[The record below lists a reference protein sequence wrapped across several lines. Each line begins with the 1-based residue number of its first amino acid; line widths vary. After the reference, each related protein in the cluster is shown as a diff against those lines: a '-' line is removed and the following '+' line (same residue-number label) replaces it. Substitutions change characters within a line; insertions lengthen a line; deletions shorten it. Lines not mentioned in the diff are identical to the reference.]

1 MTELELQHLRREKW
15 RLDGEPIPTLEEA
28 REFIDSVGMCFVYP
42 TRHPTLLPTL
52 VGATLGNDRNLP
64 ARKNAFDD
72 ARAKR
77 VEELLPKLARNK
89 FAFEA
94 QLNGEP
100 LLLSPAVFPYFYA
113 LASDR
118 KPKQSIRSRVRG
130 QASPLTE
137 HVFSKL
143 DAGGPLS
150 RAQLQE
156 QLGGAL
162 SEAALDRALQ
172 ELSAALKITRV
183 DHDPGSGDIWDVY
196 YRWAPDAVNEGVRI
210 SDAEALSAL
219 ISKYLDC
226 TVAATQEE
234 IEGFFSTF
242 TSRARVAEVVKAL
255 LAARE
260 FSYTPSESRTLITV
274 AHSNVRSE
282 ALPAGR
288 EQHGARPLPRRRNG

>member
-15 RLDGEPIPTLEEA
+15 RLDGEPVRTLEEA
-28 REFIDSVGMCFVYP
+28 REFIDSVGMCLVYP
-42 TRHPTLLPTL
+42 VRPATLLPTL
-52 VGATLGNDRNLP
+52 IGATLGNDQKLP
-64 ARKNAFDD
+64 TRQNAFNDT
-72 ARAKR
+72 RAQR
-77 VEELLPKLARNK
+77 AEDLLPKLVRNK

-94 QLNGEP
+94 QLRDES
-100 LLLSPAVFPYFYA
+100 LLLSPAAFPYYYA

-118 KPKQSIRSRVRG
+118 KPKQLVRSRARG
-130 QASPLTE
+130 QASLLSE

-143 DAGGPLS
+143 DARGPLTGP
-150 RAQLQE
+150 QLQE
-156 QLGGAL
+156 QLGGGL
-162 SEAALDRALQ
+162 SEAILDRALQ

-183 DHDPGSGDIWDVY
+183 DHDPKVGDTWDVF
-196 YRWAPDAVNEGVRI
+196 YRWAADAVNEGVRI

-234 IEGFFSTF
+234 IETFFSAF

-274 AHSNVRSE
+274 AHSNARSE
-282 ALPAGR
+282 APRAGSQ
-288 EQHGARPLPRRRNG
+288 QHTATLQPRRRNG

>member
-15 RLDGEPIPTLEEA
+15 RLDGEPVRTMEEA
-28 REFIDSVGMCFVYP
+28 GQFLESVGMCLLYP
-42 TRHPTLLPTL
+42 VRSAMLLPTL
-52 VGATLGNDRNLP
+52 IGAILGNDQKLP
-64 ARKNAFDD
+64 TRQNAFNDP
-72 ARAKR
+72 RAKR
-77 VEELLPKLARNK
+77 AEELSQKLVRNK
-89 FAFEA
+89 FAFET
-94 QLNGEP
+94 QLSGES
-100 LLLSPAVFPYFYA
+100 LLLSPVVFPYYYA

-118 KPKQSIRSRVRG
+118 KPKQPIRSRVRG

-143 DAGGPLS
+143 DANGPLS

-162 SEAALDRALQ
+162 SEAGLDRALQ
-172 ELSAALKITRV
+172 ELWAALKITRV
-183 DHDPGSGDIWDVY
+183 DYDPGAGDSWDVY
-196 YRWAPDAVNEGVRI
+196 YRWASEAVNEGVRV

-234 IEGFFSTF
+234 VETFFSAF
-242 TSRARVAEVVKAL
+242 TSRARVAEVLKAL

-274 AHSNVRSE
+274 VHSNARAEVQR
-282 ALPAGR
+282 ANR
-288 EQHGARPLPRRRNG
+288 EQHKATLHSRRRNG

>member
-1 MTELELQHLRREKW
+1 MTVLELQHLRREKW
-15 RLDGEPIPTLEEA
+15 RLDGEPIRTLEEA
-28 REFIDSVGMCFVYP
+28 RDFVHSVGMCLIYP
-42 TRHPTLLPTL
+42 VRQSMLLPTL
-52 VGATLGNDRNLP
+52 MGATFGNDQKLP
-64 ARKNAFDD
+64 TGRQVAFNDPQ
-72 ARAKR
+72 AGRA
-77 VEELLPKLARNK
+77 EEFLRQLLRNK
-89 FAFEA
+89 CAFEA
-94 QLNGEP
+94 RIHGET
-100 LLLSPAVFPYFYA
+100 LLLSSAAFPYYYA

-118 KPKQSIRSRVRG
+118 KPKQPIRSRIRG

-143 DAGGPLS
+143 DANGPLS

-172 ELSAALKITRV
+172 ELAAALKITRV
-183 DHDPGSGDIWDVY
+183 DHDPAAGDRWDVY
-196 YRWAPDAVNEGVRI
+196 YRWAADAVNEGVRI

-234 IEGFFSTF
+234 IESFFSAF
-242 TSRARVAEVVKAL
+242 TSRARVAEIVKAL

-274 AHSNVRSE
+274 AHSRSE
-282 ALPAGR
+282 MPRPHR
-288 EQHGARPLPRRRNG
+288 EQSTTLQSRRRNG

>member
-1 MTELELQHLRREKW
+1 MTELELQHLRRDKW
-15 RLDGEPIPTLEEA
+15 RLDGEPIRTLEEA
-28 REFIDSVGMCFVYP
+28 REFVDSVGMCLVYP
-42 TRHPTLLPTL
+42 TRHTLLPTL
-52 VGATLGNDRNLP
+52 IGATLGNDQNLP

-72 ARAKR
+72 PRAKR
-77 VEELLPKLARNK
+77 VEELLPKLVRNK

-94 QLNGEP
+94 QLQGDS
-100 LLLSPAVFPYFYA
+100 LLLSPSVFPYFYA

-137 HVFSKL
+137 HVFSRL
-143 DAGGPLS
+143 EGGGPLS
-150 RAQLQE
+150 RSQLQE

-162 SEAALDRALQ
+162 SEAAVDRALL

-183 DHDPGSGDIWDVY
+183 DHDPAAGDIWDVY

-234 IEGFFSTF
+234 IETFLCAF

-274 AHSNVRSE
+274 VQSNVRSE

-288 EQHGARPLPRRRNG
+288 QPQGARLLPRRRNG

>member
-15 RLDGEPIPTLEEA
+15 RLEGESIRTLEDA
-28 REFIDSVGMCFVYP
+28 REFIDSVGMCLVYP
-42 TRHPTLLPTL
+42 TRQQIVLPTL
-52 VGATLGNDRNLP
+52 IGAAVGDDRNLP
-64 ARKNAFDD
+64 ERKNAFDD
-72 ARAKR
+72 PRAKR
-77 VEELLPKLARNK
+77 VEELLPKLMRNK

-94 QLNGEP
+94 QLHGES

-130 QASPLTE
+130 EASPLTE

-143 DAGGPLS
+143 DASGPLS
-150 RAQLQE
+150 RTQLQE

-172 ELSAALKITRV
+172 ELSSALKIARV
-183 DHDPGSGDIWDVY
+183 DQDPASGDVWDVFH
-196 YRWAPDAVNEGVRI
+196 RWAPEPVNEGVRI

-226 TVAATQEE
+226 SVAATQEE
-234 IEGFFSTF
+234 IEAFFSAF
-242 TSRARVAEVVKAL
+242 TSRSRVAEVVKAL

-274 AHSNVRSE
+274 ANSNLRSE
-282 ALPAGR
+282 ALPVGR
-288 EQHGARPLPRRRNG
+288 EQRGARLLPRRRNG

>member
-15 RLDGEPIPTLEEA
+15 RLDGEPVRTSEEA
-28 REFIDSVGMCFVYP
+28 CQFLDSVGLCLLYP
-42 TRHPTLLPTL
+42 ARPGILLPTL
-52 VGATLGNDRNLP
+52 IGATLGTDQKLPTRQSAFNDP
-64 ARKNAFDD
+64 
-72 ARAKR
+72 RAKR
-77 VEELLPKLARNK
+77 AEELLQQLVTNR
-89 FAFEA
+89 FVFEA
-94 QLNGEP
+94 QLNRES
-100 LLLSPAVFPYFYA
+100 LLLSPAVFPYYYA

-118 KPKQSIRSRVRG
+118 KPRQPIRSRVRG

-150 RAQLQE
+150 RTQLQE
-156 QLGGAL
+156 QLRGAL

-183 DHDPGSGDIWDVY
+183 DYDPAAGDMWDVY
-196 YRWAPDAVNEGVRI
+196 YRWACEAVNEGVRI

-234 IEGFFSTF
+234 VETFFSAF
-242 TSRARVAEVVKAL
+242 ASRARVAEVVKAL

-274 AHSNVRSE
+274 VHSNARSE
-282 ALPAGR
+282 APRASR
-288 EQHGARPLPRRRNG
+288 EQYSATLHPRRRNG